1 MPTAPACTKGR
12 SVQTSR
18 IARASPSHAWLFE
31 LLFAGAPTVRWAAAG
46 ALPAGYER
54 ADQFAVFWAAPGRTF
69 AVSLGD
75 RRGASSALTSYNSL
89 RSGRTRL
96 ARRVLGLGLRTGLA
110 QPLLRNKI
118 DIGVMR
124 DATSA
129 ELAEELVGDHLR
141 SLFGRGPVVMAVG
154 SGNGPCRKPVL
165 QVFAADG
172 VPLGYIKVGWNDWT
186 REAVSREAAA
196 LQACAKHQILLGVP
210 PLLGLSTWRGLD
222 LLVTGPLPLGIRRLG
237 TGSGLPDV
245 SALRAISELA
255 PGFTG
260 ELAAS
265 PWWLSVRSRIQGAVV
280 DPAARSAL
288 ELAAERIERADGHV
302 PLKFGAW
309 HGDLVPWNLG
319 RYGTRLYAWD
329 WESST
334 PDMPLGFDA
343 VHFYYSVAFIAQ
355 GRPLAEAVVIAAGS
369 ADAALE
375 ALGVPERARQ
385 LVAILHLVELAL
397 RHEEARRSTGE
408 LDGRFYPD
416 VTQVLERAL
425 APSRGLAGPQSAGRA
440 A

>member
-1 MPTAPACTKGR
+1 M
-12 SVQTSR
+12 QTSR
-18 IARASPSHAWLFE
+18 TVRASPGHAWLFE
-31 LLFAGAPTVRWAAAG
+31 LLFGGVPAVRWAAAG

-54 ADQFAVFWAAPGRTF
+54 TDQFAVFPAAPGRAF
-69 AVSLGD
+69 VVSLGA
-75 RRGASSALTSYNSL
+75 RRGASSALTSYNAL

-110 QPLLRNKI
+110 QPLLRNKV

-124 DATSA
+124 GATSA
-129 ELAEELVGDHLR
+129 ELAEDLIGNHLQH
-141 SLFGRGPVVMAVG
+141 LFGRGPVVVAVSGG
-154 SGNGPCRKPVL
+154 SGPFRKPVL

-196 LQACAKHQILLGVP
+196 LQACMTHQMLLGVP
-210 PLLGLSTWRGLD
+210 PFLGLSTWRGLD
-222 LLVTGPLPLGIRRLG
+222 LLVTGPLPRGIRGVG
-237 TGSGLPDV
+237 TGSRLPGV
-245 SALRAISELA
+245 GTLREISELA

-265 PWWLSVRSRIQGAVV
+265 PWWLGVRSRIQGAVA

-288 ELAAERIERADGHV
+288 ELAAERIERAYGHV
-302 PLKFGAW
+302 PLTFGAW

-319 RYGTRLYAWD
+319 RCGTRLYAWD

-334 PDMPLGFDA
+334 TNMPLGFDA

-355 GRPLAEAVVIAAGS
+355 GRPLAEAAVTAAGS
-369 ADAALE
+369 ADPALK
-375 ALGVPERARQ
+375 ALGVPERARH
-385 LVAILHLVELAL
+385 LVAILHLVEQAL

-408 LDGRFYPD
+408 VDGRFYPA
-416 VTQVLERAL
+416 VTRVLDRAL
-425 APSRGLAGPQSAGRA
+425 ASSQGLAGPPSAGRA